1 MALAWWLVP
10 SLPFPGLPLIYFLF
24 TVRLRIF
31 HVCRNEN
38 FRNSYLSFYW
48 KKWFYIWYMALAWW
62 LVLCLPFPGL
72 PHIYFL
78 FTVRLTNER
87 VGLFLAR
94 RCVQHL
100 VSTVICKR
108 LLFII
113 DDWSLHHN
121 VSSCSWLWF
130 FNLNEFSGMSLLGGC
145 VSMLSPDDLG
155 KDNINNEIGR
165 YSVLGLGLW
174 CLVPLST
181 IFQ

>member
-10 SLPFPGLPLIYFLF
+10 CLPFPGLPHIYFLF

-62 LVLCLPFPGL
+62 LVPCLPFPGL

-87 VGLFLAR
+87 VGVFLAWR
-94 RCVQHL
+94 SVQHF
-100 VSTVICKR
+100 VWYNFI
-108 LLFII
+108 LLFIFVKHTLKVRLFHAS
-113 DDWSLHHN
+113 WSEIHVVGNCHQWLIICQWQCWYN
-121 VSSCSWLWF
+121 DFQSWKGDRFPSLAI
-130 FNLNEFSGMSLLGGC
+130 NL
-145 VSMLSPDDLG
+145 
-155 KDNINNEIGR
+155 
-165 YSVLGLGLW
+165 
-174 CLVPLST
+174 
-181 IFQ
+181 IFLF